1 MEMLGVVWWFGVGAR
16 MREARS
22 AGVREVDPTDV
33 VDWEAGMEEV
43 EDAEGGVAGCCCF
56 RDGEVVIMRVR
67 VIDGV

>member
-1 MEMLGVVWWFGVGAR
+1 